1 MKKMYIEPEMKIVT
15 VDAEMALLSSSGEEP
30 SGPSFASEYVN
41 GGNTS
46 ASLGEAL

>member
-1 MKKMYIEPEMKIVT
+1 MYKEPKVNIVT

-30 SGPSFASEYVN
+30 SGPSFASDYVN

-46 ASLGEAL
+46 APLSGAL